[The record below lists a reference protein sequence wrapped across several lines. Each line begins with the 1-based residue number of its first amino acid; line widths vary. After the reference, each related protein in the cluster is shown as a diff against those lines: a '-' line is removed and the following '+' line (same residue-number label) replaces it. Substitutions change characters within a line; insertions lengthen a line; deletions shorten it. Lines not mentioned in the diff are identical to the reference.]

1 MDRRAF
7 SKTMIGA
14 GLGAPLIGTA
24 NAWASDENGRR
35 DESSSPAF
43 GRIRLQIAAATIIL
57 TWLILLSSGG
67 PFGLNLRRQM
77 PQYPASRLNARR
89 IPLLGG
95 NFREPLAERFAGATL
110 LGNVFLLNQML
121 IMVPLTLALLN
132 IQRVI
137 VTHRNLEYAPAG
149 RPAPVRLQQ
158 QITPAMFRNRNPVGA
173 AFLQDRE
180 LLVLVRP
187 SILDGEESYEQ

>member
-1 MDRRAF
+1 MDRRQF

-14 GLGAPLIGTA
+14 GIGAPLIGTGPLL
-24 NAWASDENGRR
+24 ASDEGDRG
-35 DESSSPAF
+35 DDSSQPAF
-43 GRIRLQIAAATIIL
+43 GRIRLQLLSATIVL
-57 TWLILLSSGG
+57 TWLILLSSRG
-67 PFGLNLRRQM
+67 PLGLNLRRQM

-95 NFREPLAERFAGATL
+95 NFREPIVSRFAGATL

-121 IMVPLTLALLN
+121 IVVPLTLALLD

-137 VTHRNLEYAPAG
+137 LTHRNLEYAPKG
-149 RPAPVRLQQ
+149 SPRPVRLQQ
-158 QITPAMFRNRNPVGA
+158 QITPAMFNTADAVGT
-173 AFLQDRE
+173 AFQRDRE

-187 SILDGEESYEQ
+187 SIIKAEDL